1 MKWLARLLLR
11 QKFKKLQRKVLTY
24 NLNTANTAVIIYN
37 ASQKKDDELVR
48 KFARFLQEEG
58 LKVSSFGFYKLKNK
72 TDRPPKEE
80 LNYFYFTTKQLNWLK
95 QLSLNQ
101 QQKTLLNQADL
112 LIDLNLNEIFCLEE
126 LVVLSQAN
134 FKVGA
139 TGSYRDQAC
148 DLTIRLETANLERL
162 IKELKKYL
170 AIINK
175 KIAS

>member
-1 MKWLARLLLR
+1 MKWLAKLLLT
-11 QKFKKLQRKVLTY
+11 QKFKKLQRKVLTH
-24 NLNTANTAVIIYN
+24 NLSTANTAVIVYD
-37 ASQKKDDELVR
+37 ATKKEDDELVR
-48 KFARFLQEEG
+48 KFARFLKEEG

-72 TDRPPKEE
+72 TDVPPKEE

-95 QLSLNQ
+95 QLGLNQ
-101 QQKTLLNQADL
+101 QQKTLLDQADL
-112 LIDLNLNEIFCLEE
+112 LIDLNINEHFCLEE
-126 LVVLSQAN
+126 LVVLSKAN

-139 TGSYRDQAC
+139 AGSYRDQAC
-148 DLTIRLETANLERL
+148 DLTIKLENAKLAVL